1 MYKKFFNMENPFW
14 RGMGRIFDVF
24 VLNVLWLLCCLPIV
38 TIGPAT
44 TAFSYAMI
52 NLVRGEETYVSR
64 DFFRAFRTSFK
75 QSLIAGLLLM
85 AVGAFLA
92 VDIYIA
98 YKSGTGIYT
107 FFMVLFFIF
116 FVLWC
121 FVTLYTIPL
130 IAKFD
135 NSLKNTLIQAF
146 TLSIRNFPKTLMMLF
161 VLALALWL
169 CHLLPGLIFIAFGL
183 VCEFHATMF
192 AVILKP
198 WLPRPV
204 SGEEELPEDEDDVE
218 GLEGLE
224 ELERLEGFEGED
236 GDGL

>member
-1 MYKKFFNMENPFW
+1 MYKKFFNMNNPFW

-24 VLNVLWLLCCLPIV
+24 VLNVLWLLCCIPIV
-38 TIGPAT
+38 TIGPST

-64 DFFRAFRTSFK
+64 DFFHAFRSSFK

-92 VDIYIA
+92 ADIYIA
-98 YKSGTGIYT
+98 YKSGTGVYT

-121 FVTLYTIPL
+121 FVALYTVPL

-135 NSLKNTLIQAF
+135 NSLRNTLIRAF
-146 TLSIRNFPKTLMMLF
+146 TLSIKNLPQTLMMLF
-161 VLALALWL
+161 ALALALWL
-169 CHLLPGLIFIAFGL
+169 CHLLPGLIFIAFGV
-183 VCEFHATMF
+183 VCEFHSTLF

-198 WLPRPV
+198 WLPKLTN
-204 SGEEELPEDEDDVE
+204 EEELLEDDGDEDGYGD
-218 GLEGLE
+218 
-224 ELERLEGFEGED
+224 EL
-236 GDGL
+236 

>member
-1 MYKKFFNMENPFW
+1 MYKKFFNINNPFW

-24 VLNVLWLLCCLPIV
+24 VLNVLWLLCCIPIV

-52 NLVRGEETYVSR
+52 NLVRGEEIYVSQ
-64 DFFRAFRTSFK
+64 DFFRAFRGSFK

-85 AVGAFLA
+85 AVGAFLI

-116 FVLWC
+116 FVLWS
-121 FVTLYTIPL
+121 FVTLYTVPL

-135 NSLKNTLIQAF
+135 NSLKNTLIRAF
-146 TLSIRNFPKTLMMLF
+146 TLSIKNFPQTLMMLF
-161 VLALALWL
+161 TVVLALWL
-169 CHLLPGLIFIAFGL
+169 CHLLPGLIFIAFGI
-183 VCEFHATMF
+183 VCEFHSTLF

-198 WLPRPV
+198 WLPKLA
-204 SGEEELPEDEDDVE
+204 SEEELSDGGESEDEDGDE
-218 GLEGLE
+218 YLDEYEYEEEIEDENGL
-224 ELERLEGFEGED
+224 
-236 GDGL
+236 